1 MCTEMPMCLKAPGD
15 APGWRSPMCA
25 GLPLAAVIS
34 IWRVRREC
42 NRYKQHFRNFIALF
56 KSPLILST
64 VRFVLITRSGCS
76 QKHNHRKE
84 TLNEKSISIVG
95 ILASDL
101 TGPCLLP
108 GTHKYVC
115 FISRSLFQAAVT
127 KCSVWT
133 QSDTGKQIWSLEWL
147 TQLSNRCARSYRSQD
162 R

>member
-1 MCTEMPMCLKAPGD
+1 MVDGLPCVLA
-15 APGWRSPMCA
+15 
-25 GLPLAAVIS
+25 LPLASVIS

-42 NRYKQHFRNFIALF
+42 NRYKQHFRNFIALLE
-56 KSPLILST
+56 SPLILST
-64 VRFVLITRSGCS
+64 VRFILITRSGCS
-76 QKHNHRKE
+76 KKHNHRKE
-84 TLNEKSISIVG
+84 TLNEKSISLVG
-95 ILASDL
+95 IIASYL
-101 TGPCLLP
+101 TGPCLFP

-147 TQLSNRCARSYRSQD
+147 TQLSNRFARSYRSQD